1 MLKRTIAVAALAAV
15 LGVTFLL
22 PALAAK
28 ACKEHNEND
37 RRVRPALRTLY
48 FRQSLQWRNTLIA
61 LTMIALTI
69 FIE

>member
-15 LGVTFLL
+15 LGVAFLL

-28 ACKEHNEND
+28 HAKSTTKSG

-61 LTMIALTI
+61 LTI